1 MTGFGRVLTAMVT
14 PFDSDGSVNYA
25 VAEALASYLADHG
38 SDGIVVCGTTGES
51 PTLTWDEQYQL
62 FKTVQHAVSGKA
74 KVIAGTGSNSTSE
87 AIEATKKANR
97 LGLDGSLQVV
107 PYYNKPPQEGLCRHF
122 GAIARAVPDLPLM
135 LYNIPGRTGQSLS
148 VESVTYLSS
157 NYPNVVAIKEAT
169 GSIDFASQIR
179 GGTPDNFAIYSGDDS
194 LTLPLLAVGG
204 AGPGVAA
211 VAAAA
216 GAGGK
221 RELEEIGRGRGRG
234 QDLVARVEGVVAGE
248 ETAVGGQEA
257 PAVRWAE
264 EPGPGVGRHP
274 GRHSR
279 GHGVGAG
286 AGVGGDGGGG
296 PIGQGERD
304 RGPRRSGPVAAGA
317 VGVKVIVEGR
327 RQGDRRG
334 LDLALEARFGAAQRA
349 VDICLQVPIHQSGLE
364 LDQRQEHP
372 GVEAGVAAPQL
383 DEASVVG

>member
-1 MTGFGRVLTAMVT
+1 MVT

-204 AGPGVAA
+204 AGVVSVASHLVGDQLQEMIQA
-211 VAAAA
+211 FEAGKIKEATKLHLQMMPLFKALFMTTNPIPVKAALALKGWSVDA
-216 GAGGK
+216 L
-221 RELEEIGRGRGRG
+221 RPPLC
-234 QDLVARVEGVVAGE
+234 
-248 ETAVGGQEA
+248 EA
-257 PAVRWAE
+257 PE
-264 EPGPGVGRHP
+264 E
-274 GRHSR
+274 
-279 GHGVGAG
+279 
-286 AGVGGDGGGG
+286 
-296 PIGQGERD
+296 
-304 RGPRRSGPVAAGA
+304 
-317 VGVKVIVEGR
+317 VI
-327 RQGDRRG
+327 
-334 LDLALEARFGAAQRA
+334 AT
-349 VDICLQVPIHQSGLE
+349 LQKIL
-364 LDQRQEHP
+364 
-372 GVEAGVAAPQL
+372 
-383 DEASVVG
+383 VV